1 MKIYYKH
8 PIPTIFKETFFLFNP
23 SLILLNPPQR
33 VKDTRQ
39 EGWCLD
45 FSYLLYIYI
54 RNSII
59 CCPLLKRKFKK
70 KSLIDTQNF
79 FTMYTVFLSNKKQ
92 VTTIDKDIFRPTKLM
107 TQTPP

>member
-1 MKIYYKH
+1 MRYQNMKIYYKH

-54 RNSII
+54 YIKEI
-59 CCPLLKRKFKK
+59 PLYAVHFLRENLKR
-70 KSLIDTQNF
+70 NH
-79 FTMYTVFLSNKKQ
+79 
-92 VTTIDKDIFRPTKLM
+92 
-107 TQTPP
+107 

>member
-1 MKIYYKH
+1 MV
-8 PIPTIFKETFFLFNP
+8 PGLFLPF
-23 SLILLNPPQR
+23 I
-33 VKDTRQ
+33 
-39 EGWCLD
+39 
-45 FSYLLYIYI
+45 YIYI

-70 KSLIDTQNF
+70 KSLIDTQKN